1 MRYIYR
7 GKADPAFRCTTVH
20 RVTAYA
26 PPCTADTHAQLQV
39 QAYTHVSNPGAYI
52 LESNLGALGLL
63 SYTLVSNTGML
74 DILILTLSVPM
85 EMNEVAK
92 YFIYLGFL
100 LFLVNIYRGFCE

>member
-1 MRYIYR
+1 M
-7 GKADPAFRCTTVH
+7 
-20 RVTAYA
+20 
-26 PPCTADTHAQLQV
+26 
-39 QAYTHVSNPGAYI
+39 SNPGAYI

-63 SYTLVSNTGML
+63 SYTLVSNTGTL

-92 YFIYLGFL
+92 YFIYLDFL

>member
-1 MRYIYR
+1 MGCAIYR

-20 RVTAYA
+20 RVTTYA
-26 PPCTADTHAQLQV
+26 ALCTACATARAGVHPRV
-39 QAYTHVSNPGAYI
+39 EPWRVHPR
-52 LESNLGALGLL
+52 SNLGALGLL
-63 SYTLVSNTGML
+63 SYTLVSNTGTL

-100 LFLVNIYRGFCE
+100 LFLEIGRAHV